1 MKYRNTKT
9 GIVVEANC
17 EIHGD
22 CWEVVAVDSKK
33 DGNTKPTAKGGK
45 KAKSDK

>member
-9 GIVVEANC
+9 GIVVECNC

-22 CWEVVAVDSKK
+22 CWEMIAVDSKK
-33 DGNTKPTAKGGK
+33 TDNEKPTAKGGR
-45 KAKSDK
+45 KAKTDK